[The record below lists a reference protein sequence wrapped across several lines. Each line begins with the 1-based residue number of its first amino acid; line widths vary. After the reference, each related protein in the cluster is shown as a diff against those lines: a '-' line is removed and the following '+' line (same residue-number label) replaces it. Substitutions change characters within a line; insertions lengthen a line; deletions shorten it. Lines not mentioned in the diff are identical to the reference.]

1 MCEHKWVFQESSY
14 SRSSGGYNDTFDRID
29 SYYCEKCLELKEKNT
44 KHENAR
50 CTPYWYK
57 K

>member
-14 SRSSGGYNDTFDRID
+14 SHSLGGYNDTFDRVD
-29 SYYCEKCLELKEKNT
+29 TYYCEKCLEIKEINA
-44 KHENAR
+44 KHENSR
-50 CTPYWYK
+50 GTPYWYK